1 MKDTTELYN
10 SCKEMLERLKAL
22 SGSPS
27 IPRSAPFSRRQ
38 IIERVEAA
46 LKNVERHPSRLR
58 VHEALLAHFVQ
69 YDDATRQYVAKPG
82 AKPINESDVWA
93 LDANQERTCRACFEL
108 FEGEGPV
115 CPECLEH
122 EENKSALH
130 DLQER
135 ESSDGLH
142 PGHDF

>member
-1 MKDTTELYN
+1 MEDTTELYD

-22 SGSPS
+22 SGSLS
-27 IPRSAPFSRRQ
+27 IPQSAPFSRRQ
-38 IIERVEAA
+38 IIERAETA
-46 LKNVERHPSRLR
+46 LKN
-58 VHEALLAHFVQ
+58 A
-69 YDDATRQYVAKPG
+69 
-82 AKPINESDVWA
+82 
-93 LDANQERTCRACFEL
+93 RTCRRCLEF
-108 FEGEGPV
+108 FDGEGPV
-115 CPECLEH
+115 CAECLEH